1 MDEYANALA
10 SKLTE
15 QEIELARLRYF
26 AEWVL
31 QLDPINSTPF
41 RFVSQ
46 HGHGIHAQPV
56 FLTDLKTKAQY
67 ALRKD

>member
-1 MDEYANALA
+1 MNETTALA
-10 SKLTE
+10 NRLAE

-31 QLDPINSTPF
+31 QLDPTNNSPL
-41 RFVSQ
+41 RFVSE
-46 HGHGIHAQPV
+46 HGHGMHAVPV